1 MNHWLIPCNV
11 KNFDIVHH
19 FSITDTAFFKKNRAL
34 SVGDIVYIYVAS
46 PYSAVLYKGEI
57 IKAGVLS
64 SELPEEYIMS
74 WFDSGT
80 YVEVKKI
87 VAFPDQFLT
96 RDKLKDF
103 GVGQVV
109 NQQSISG
116 KTLDKLLSLEDK
128 LLGGDE

>member
-1 MNHWLIPCNV
+1 MNHWLIPCSV
-11 KNFDIVHH
+11 KKFDIVQH
-19 FSITDTAFFKKNRAL
+19 FSITDTAFFKRNRAL

-57 IKAGVLS
+57 IKAGVLP
-64 SELPEEYIMS
+64 SELPEEYKTTR
-74 WFDSGT
+74 FDSGT

-87 VAFPDQFLT
+87 MDFPDRFLT
-96 RDKLKDF
+96 KDELKDC

-109 NQQSISG
+109 NQQSISE
-116 KTLDKLLSLEDK
+116 KSLDYLMSLEDK